1 MKKYVIFYFFLVPFL
16 IKDPYP
22 QVFLKLYLFLLY
34 YANYKM
40 NFPYYV
46 YTDIDELYQAICE
59 KIKSLEK

>member
-1 MKKYVIFYFFLVPFL
+1 MKKYVIFYFFFGTLSNKRPL
-16 IKDPYP
+16 PSG
-22 QVFLKLYLFLLY
+22 FLKLYLFLLY